1 MATPKT
7 ETGHAAGFIISEANG
22 HRSRE
27 NVTLVGSSGNI
38 KAGQVLS
45 KLTSGSDS
53 GLYTPFNQDG
63 SDGSEN
69 AFGISIND
77 VDENTAATQ
86 SIAIIARDAEV
97 NADELVWPADITDAE
112 KAAGVVELEALGI
125 QVR

>member
-1 MATPKT
+1 MSTKT

-22 HRSRE
+22 QRSRE
-27 NVTLVGSSGNI
+27 NVTLVGGVSLL
-38 KAGQVLS
+38 AGQVVS

-63 SDGSEN
+63 SDGSED
-69 AFGISIND
+69 AGGVSIND
-77 VDENTAATQ
+77 VDENATSTQ
-86 SIAIIARDAEV
+86 EIAIIARDAEV
-97 NADELVWPADITDAE
+97 NADELVWPSDITDNE